1 MMKNILGIVL
11 FIVLGACQDSYKGFV
26 LKGKLQNAEDGMI
39 YLTYVDS
46 LGQSVM
52 DSVWMKNGK
61 FEFRGGINE
70 PTEVYLQQKLDN
82 RSVMKN
88 CFVNFWIEPT
98 EMKLEFSNEN
108 WKDFV
113 LTSSVT
119 QEEAQELARLLKPMT
134 DEIQILSEAYQKEK
148 DRDQAEHIKAQ
159 MAPISEQMSQVIWRF
174 VSEHPDSYVSAQQ
187 LFYKINSMSYL
198 EAQAAFDCLSERI
211 QKSDFAQKLLV
222 EIQKL
227 KNGSPGS
234 PAALFAKKDI
244 NGEWFALKDLRGK
257 YVIVDFWAS
266 WCVPCRKS
274 NPHLKELYQKYR
286 ESGLEVVCVSDDDSD
301 EEKWRTAVEQDDIAL
316 FHHVLRGLKM
326 VGNDFDR
333 SEDISERYGIYSL
346 PTKILIDKNGMII
359 GRYGGGG
366 EPHDK
371 MDEKLKEIF
380 GF

>member
-1 MMKNILGIVL
+1 
-11 FIVLGACQDSYKGFV
+11 
-26 LKGKLQNAEDGMI
+26 
-39 YLTYVDS
+39 
-46 LGQSVM
+46 
-52 DSVWMKNGK
+52 
-61 FEFRGGINE
+61 
-70 PTEVYLQQKLDN
+70 
-82 RSVMKN
+82 
-88 CFVNFWIEPT
+88 
-98 EMKLEFSNEN
+98 
-108 WKDFV
+108 
-113 LTSSVT
+113 
-119 QEEAQELARLLKPMT
+119 
-134 DEIQILSEAYQKEK
+134 
-148 DRDQAEHIKAQ
+148 
-159 MAPISEQMSQVIWRF
+159 
-174 VSEHPDSYVSAQQ
+174 
-187 LFYKINSMSYL
+187 MSYL

-333 SEDISERYGIYSL
+333 SEDISERYGIHSL

-366 EPHDK
+366 EPHEK